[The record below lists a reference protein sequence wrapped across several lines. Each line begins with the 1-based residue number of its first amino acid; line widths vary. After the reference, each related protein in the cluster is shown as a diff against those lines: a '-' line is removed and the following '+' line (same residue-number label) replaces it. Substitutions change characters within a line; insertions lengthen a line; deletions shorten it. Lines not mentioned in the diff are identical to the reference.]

1 MVGLRLQ
8 AIDRPVGER
17 VDKRIGESQGS
28 MTREVMWRF
37 RWGVIH
43 PHGML
48 RPSGGER
55 QRAKGLPSTAKVD
68 AYHTVTQEQDE
79 PKHRNV
85 YHNQRV
91 RSSDGRQ
98 A

>member
-1 MVGLRLQ
+1 
-8 AIDRPVGER
+8 
-17 VDKRIGESQGS
+17 

-85 YHNQRV
+85 YHNHDDCPDGKRILPENK
-91 RSSDGRQ
+91 RSDKDNRPRCDACVELG
-98 A
+98 